1 MVNSLFLPS
10 TLKAKVTTIVLNRK
24 LSMYK
29 ADQVS
34 QINTLLLLNKT
45 FQKQQLDFRC
55 PVIDYCNSE
64 NFTPNHR
71 GGIC

>member
-10 TLKAKVTTIVLNRK
+10 TLKAKVTTIVSNRK
-24 LSMYK
+24 LSTYK

-45 FQKQQLDFRC
+45 FQKLT
-55 PVIDYCNSE
+55 
-64 NFTPNHR
+64 FT
-71 GGIC
+71 IQS